1 MKIIKKRAL
10 AILIDSFIMGTFFV
24 IFQELTKLFEFSI
37 GNWDLLL
44 LIPFFCRDFTFRNA
58 SIGKKILGIAVYDEK
73 WKYPSLKKIFVRS
86 IVISTAGYVIFFKF
100 KFIDG
105 NLIQFLDWE
114 RDKLG
119 TRVVDKK
126 VFKRLSQES
135 ESYGGDFSKNMTEL
149 YHEYLRNLYY

>member
-73 WKYPSLKKIFVRS
+73 WQYPSLKKIFVRS
-86 IVISTAGYVIFFKF
+86 IVISTVGYVIFFKF

-105 NLIQFLDWE
+105 NIIQFLDWE

-119 TRVVDKK
+119 ARVIDKK
-126 VFKRLSQES
+126 VFRRLSQEA
-135 ESYGGDFSKNMTEL
+135 ENQGGDFRKNMTEL

>member
-1 MKIIKKRAL
+1 MKIVKKRAL
-10 AILIDSFIMGTFFV
+10 AALIDSFIMGTFFV

-58 SIGKKILGIAVYDEK
+58 SIGKKILGIAIYDEK
-73 WKYPSLKKIFVRS
+73 WQYPSLKKIFVRS

>member
-10 AILIDSFIMGTFFV
+10 AALIDSFIMGTFFV
-24 IFQELTKLFEFSI
+24 IFQELTKLFDFSI

>member
-24 IFQELTKLFEFSI
+24 IFQELTKMFEFSI

-105 NLIQFLDWE
+105 NLIQFLEWE

-135 ESYGGDFSKNMTEL
+135 ESHGGDFSKNMTEL
-149 YHEYLRNLYY
+149 YHEYLRNLYH

>member
-10 AILIDSFIMGTFFV
+10 AALIDSFIMGTFFV

>member
-126 VFKRLSQES
+126 VFKILSQES